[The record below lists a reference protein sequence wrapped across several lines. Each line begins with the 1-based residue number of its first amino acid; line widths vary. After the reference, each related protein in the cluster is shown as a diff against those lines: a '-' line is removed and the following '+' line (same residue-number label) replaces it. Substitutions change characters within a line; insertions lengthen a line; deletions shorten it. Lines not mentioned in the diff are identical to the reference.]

1 MKLAQ
6 KQRDCGFDNIK
17 CILILLVVTGH
28 LLEICQVPG
37 GDRVYRLIYL
47 FHMPMF
53 MFITGFF
60 TKQQPAPADI
70 VRQCVTYVVFQTAYI
85 LFAQLVL
92 KQSTTVQY
100 TKPYWH
106 LWYLLAVLFYTVLVP
121 LYRTDSGK
129 KQIVALIVTFVLAMV
144 IGYDSSVGYNMSL
157 SRFFVFQPFFLMGHY
172 FQQYLPAWEK
182 FVRKNRIGMAA
193 VAGISGV
200 AVVSTFALTDGKWIT
215 KQMLYG
221 SYSYQAL
228 NYGITHRLVIFLAA
242 VIWIVFFLVAVK
254 PLISKKLP
262 VLSMIGANTM
272 PVYLLHAWVVKLIG
286 KLQPGIIQNWA
297 FVIAA
302 CVACVLVFGNPV
314 MMWCVRPRWRGKG
327 C

>member
-6 KQRDCGFDNIK
+6 KQRDSGFDNIK
-17 CILILLVVTGH
+17 CMLILLVVIGH

-37 GDRVYRLIYL
+37 GDRVYRIIYL

-60 TKQQPAPADI
+60 TKQQPALADI
-70 VRQCVTYVVFQTAYI
+70 IRQCVTYVVFQTAYI
-85 LFAQLVL
+85 LFARLVL
-92 KQSTTVQY
+92 NQNTVFQY

-106 LWYLLAVLFYTVLVP
+106 LWYLLAVLFYTVLIP
-121 LYRTDSGK
+121 LYRTDSGR
-129 KQIVALIVTFVLAMV
+129 KQMAALIVTFVLALV

-157 SRFFVFQPFFLMGHY
+157 SRFFVFQPFFLMGLY
-172 FQQYLPAWEK
+172 FRQYLPAWEK
-182 FVRKNRIGMAA
+182 YAQKNKKGMAGMAGVSA
-193 VAGISGV
+193 VA
-200 AVVSTFALTDGKWIT
+200 AASTFALTDGKWIT

-242 VIWIVFFLVAVK
+242 VIWLAFFLLTVK
-254 PLISKKLP
+254 PLINKKLP
-262 VLSMIGANTM
+262 VISMIGANTM

-286 KLQPGIIQNWA
+286 KLQPEFIQSWV
-297 FVIAA
+297 FVIGV
-302 CVACVLVFGNPV
+302 CVVCALVFGNPV
-314 MMWCVRPRWRGKG
+314 MMWCVRPRLRGKD